1 MASKSNPSEDE
12 KIVVDETTGV
22 AYREIVKKSPAP
34 FYGAGIAWIGY
45 AILFPST
52 GGMIFSLPPWWL
64 RPFSGSS
71 PKEGEVVREPVAQRE
86 EKVSTGN
93 SEADQMIR
101 EGEQYL
107 KEIRAANQAI
117 ADPKISYQI
126 TRMEKSTEKIF
137 DRIREKPEQVS
148 LVRNFMTYY
157 LPTTLKI
164 LKAYDKMDDQGIS
177 GENIDSTLQEIR
189 RMLQT
194 VADAFEKQL
203 DTLFK
208 RQALDISTD
217 ITVLENMLAKGG
229 THRQRFRSGQEQR
242 RPCDLRDRQAFLIK
256 TIKI

>member
-34 FYGAGIAWIGY
+34 FYAAGIAWIGY
-45 AILFPST
+45 AILFPLYRWYDFLIAAVVAAT
-52 GGMIFSLPPWWL
+52 FFRIFS
-64 RPFSGSS
+64 
-71 PKEGEVVREPVAQRE
+71 KKKGEVVREPVAQRE

-177 GENIDSTLQEIR
+177 GENIDSTLREIR

-208 RQALDISTD
+208 DEALDISTD
-217 ITVLENMLAKGG
+217 ITVLENMLAKEGLTG
-229 THRQRFRSGQEQR
+229 SDFDPGRNRE
-242 RPCDLRDRQAFLIK
+242 K
-256 TIKI
+256 TL

>member
-1 MASKSNPSEDE
+1 M
-12 KIVVDETTGV
+12 V
-22 AYREIVKKSPAP
+22 AATFFR
-34 FYGAGIAWIGY
+34 
-45 AILFPST
+45 
-52 GGMIFSLPPWWL
+52 IFS
-64 RPFSGSS
+64 
-71 PKEGEVVREPVAQRE
+71 KKKGEVVREPVAQRE

-177 GENIDSTLQEIR
+177 GENIDSTLREIR

-208 RQALDISTD
+208 DEALDISTD
-217 ITVLENMLAKGG
+217 ITVLENMLAKEGLTGG
-229 THRQRFRSGQEQR
+229 DFDPGRNRE
-242 RPCDLRDRQAFLIK
+242 K
-256 TIKI
+256 TL